1 MNTKSLLAFMFIALL
16 VITGTYTAFLGL
28 NAGGLSIPPLTESV
42 NQGLDLQGGVYL
54 VYEADTDS
62 TGEELDREMEQV
74 IEIFRLR
81 VDSMGLTEPVIV
93 REGDDRVRVEL
104 PGVEE
109 AEDAIAMIGTTARL
123 EFIDPDGNLVISGND
138 INDARV
144 MMDANNQPYV
154 ALELDAGAREAFAD
168 TTGRLAQIP
177 ETPDNVED
185 RIIEIILDGE
195 VISAPTAGERV
206 DTGRP
211 TITSPTFTI
220 ETASELAALIRAGA
234 LPVELEEIRTS
245 TITATLGE
253 YALERSIQAAIIGI
267 SLLMLFM
274 IVIYKIPGLVAD
286 IALTVYIL
294 LVFGV
299 IVLLNATV
307 TLPGIA
313 ALILSIGMAVD
324 ANVIIFERI
333 KEDIGTGKTV
343 RVAIE
348 SGFKRAFRTI
358 LDANVT
364 TLIAGVV
371 LYQFGTGPIKGFA
384 ILLIIGILCSMFT
397 AVVITRLLLR
407 LVVKI
412 NTRKSKTLFGLR

>member
-1 MNTKSLLAFMFIALL
+1 MNTKSLIIFIL
-16 VITGTYTAFLGL
+16 VIFIVALGAYTAFFGV
-28 NAGGLSIPPLTESV
+28 NIGEIEISPLTDSI

-62 TGEELDREMEQV
+62 TGTQLDREIEQV

-81 VDSMGLTEPVIV
+81 VDSMELTEPVIV
-93 REGDDRVRVEL
+93 REGDNRVRVEL

-123 EFIDPDGNLVISGND
+123 EFLDPDGNLVISGND
-138 INDARV
+138 INNARA
-144 MMDANNQPYV
+144 MIDGNNPYV
-154 ALELDAGAREAFAD
+154 ALELNATAREAFGEA
-168 TTGRLAQIP
+168 TRRLSQLPDRP
-177 ETPDNVED
+177 EED
-185 RIIEIILDGE
+185 RIIEIVLDGE
-195 VISAPTAGERV
+195 VISSPVVSTH
-206 DTGRP
+206 
-211 TITSPTFTI
+211 ITSGRAMIEGPQFTVAS
-220 ETASELAALIRAGA
+220 ASELAALIRAGA

-253 YALERSIQAAIIGI
+253 YALERSVQAAVIGI

-274 IVIYKIPGLVAD
+274 LVIYKVPGLVAD

-333 KEDIGTGKTV
+333 KEDIGTGKSV

-348 SGFKRAFRTI
+348 SGFKRAFTTI

-364 TLIAGVV
+364 TLIAGAV
-371 LYQFGTGPIKGFA
+371 LYQFGTGPIRGFA
-384 ILLIIGILCSMFT
+384 VLLIIGILCSMFT
-397 AVVITRLLLR
+397 ALVITRLLLR
-407 LVVKI
+407 LAVKI
-412 NTRKSKTLFGLR
+412 NTQKSKALFGVK